1 MTPYPETHTGTSG
14 RRIVRVG
21 SLQALLGAA
30 LVWLPFAIAAQP
42 TGLLLSGAALAV
54 TGVLL
59 ALLAGLGGRATHAG
73 SPPAAARCAIA
84 PAEWV
89 SYASATPMLPDD
101 PAPEPRRRCS
111 PPRSRADPSFQ

>member
-73 SPPAAARCAIA
+73 SPPAAARFAA
-84 PAEWV
+84 LRDRARRV
-89 SYASATPMLPDD
+89 GVLRQRDPD
-101 PAPEPRRRCS
+101 AAG
-111 PPRSRADPSFQ
+111 RSRPRAPTALLAAA